1 MNSYPSS
8 YNPGF
13 GFFSLIYW
21 GLIAFGLWGTF
32 KKAGRPGWPAIVPFY
47 SFYVLMQVIGW
58 PGLWTL
64 ALLAAFVPFVG
75 WLGLLI
81 LHIFV
86 AIDVGKSFGVGDG
99 FIVGLI
105 LLPFVF
111 YPILGWGSAQYRGP
125 ARRRQYPPGGY
136 PPPPPGGYP
145 PPPGGYPPP
154 PGGYPPPPGDRWPGQ

>member
-1 MNSYPSS
+1 MYSSSYS

-13 GFFSLIYW
+13 GLGSLIYW
-21 GLIAFGLWGTF
+21 GLIAFGLWGIF
-32 KKAGRPGWPAIVPFY
+32 KKAGKPGWPAVVPFY

-58 PGLWTL
+58 PEIWTL
-64 ALLAAFVPFVG
+64 ALLAAFIPFIG

-86 AIDVGKSFGVGDG
+86 AIDVGKSFGVSDA
-99 FIVGLI
+99 FVVGLI

-125 ARRRQYPPGGY
+125 ARQRSFPPGYPPPPPPGGGY
-136 PPPPPGGYP
+136 PPPPPSNP
-145 PPPGGYPPP
+145 PPQ
-154 PGGYPPPPGDRWPGQ
+154 DR